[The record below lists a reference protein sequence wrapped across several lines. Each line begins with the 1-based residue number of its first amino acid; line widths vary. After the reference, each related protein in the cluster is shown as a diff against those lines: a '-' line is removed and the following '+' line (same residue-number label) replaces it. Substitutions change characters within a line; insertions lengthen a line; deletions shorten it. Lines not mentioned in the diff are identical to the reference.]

1 MTLSIRVGVLLALL
15 PLGALAIE
23 PGPTPKN
30 QQQTENWLQ
39 LQVSGSVQS
48 PIRQTASPAEREL
61 SLQRWLDSYKHE
73 IPEYYGQKEGGKAS
87 QESALACKNGPSQAV
102 RGARPVGAGLP
113 AMGTVRCHLPVAP
126 VVSRAG
132 RTATVIAELMRSLPM
147 GGGVWRQR
155 QSQLGTVVHM
165 GQAQYLRHIELDR
178 VFGDAQV
185 AGNLVVGLALAHQLG
200 HVQLAWRQ
208 LFENRRDLWPGAF
221 T

>member
-48 PIRQTASPAEREL
+48 PIRQTATPAEREL

-87 QESALACKNGPSQAV
+87 QE
-102 RGARPVGAGLP
+102 
-113 AMGTVRCHLPVAP
+113 
-126 VVSRAG
+126 
-132 RTATVIAELMRSLPM
+132 
-147 GGGVWRQR
+147 
-155 QSQLGTVVHM
+155 
-165 GQAQYLRHIELDR
+165 
-178 VFGDAQV
+178 
-185 AGNLVVGLALAHQLG
+185 
-200 HVQLAWRQ
+200 
-208 LFENRRDLWPGAF
+208 
-221 T
+221 